1 MSGEVGSAPGR
12 TQGVAGAEN
21 GLNGALDAPSAP
33 PQRVVT
39 RIVLE
44 FFVDILAAA
53 ARACEGDLK
62 SMLVLLAIDHA
73 NTEHLLV
80 GPMGARNALLA
91 HPDDSQRRPITVHAL
106 SQSMRIPPETGR
118 RYTQALMRRGFC
130 VRVDERG
137 LIVPNR
143 IMALPQFAAFEET
156 KHTAFMALLRSLDA
170 VGFDPLAPGVRE
182 ACRSPRPTLDPA
194 TARRAMSVLVTG
206 YVLRAVIDAVDLHG
220 ADFLHTVLYA
230 TVITMNVPHITH
242 DRKLAWR
249 YADANSGPP
258 DDMRRPVTV
267 RAAAERLGLPYETTR
282 QNLMRM
288 IEHGDLARVPGGLIA
303 PVAPQQ
309 TPARLRYGLNLH
321 VWLLRVIAE
330 LYRLGFDVESA
341 RVA

>member
-1 MSGEVGSAPGR
+1 MADAANAPG
-12 TQGVAGAEN
+12 A
-21 GLNGALDAPSAP
+21 APPAPTSP

-53 ARACEGDLK
+53 ARACDGDLK

-73 NTEHLLV
+73 NTEHLLA
-80 GPMGARNALLA
+80 GPMGARNALVV
-91 HPDDSQRRPITVHAL
+91 HPDDSQRRPISVHAL

-130 VRVDERG
+130 ERADERG

-143 IMALPQFAAFEET
+143 IMALPQFAAFDDT
-156 KHTAFMALLRSLDA
+156 KHTAFMALLRDLYA
-170 VGFDPLAPGVRE
+170 IGFDPLAPGVRE
-182 ACRSPRPTLDPA
+182 ACRSPRPTLDPV
-194 TARRAMSVLVTG
+194 TARRAVSVLVTG
-206 YVLRAVIDAVDLHG
+206 YVLRAVVDAVDLHG

-242 DRKLAWR
+242 DRQLAWR
-249 YADANSGPP
+249 YADASSGPP
-258 DDMRRPVTV
+258 DEMRRPVTV
-267 RAAAERLGLPYETTR
+267 RAVAERIGVPYETTR
-282 QNLMRM
+282 QNLMRL
-288 IEHGDLARVPGGLIA
+288 IERGDLARVPGGLIA

-309 TPARLRYGLNLH
+309 TPVRLQHGLNLH